1 MTNRVQTFV
10 GSIKNGQIQL
20 SEPVEL
26 AENSRVF
33 VVVPDVVMTAAA
45 TLRSPRL
52 LQSSQAA
59 DFIKAVVEVTADAS
73 I

>member
-45 TLRSPRL
+45 TRRSPRL
-52 LQSSQAA
+52 LQSSPA

>member
-59 DFIKAVVEVTADAS
+59 DFIKDVVEVTADAS